1 MTKAGT
7 SFNVKEK
14 AMIRRKEECAIENR
28 EKMRD
33 GNGTI
38 EITNLISGPE
48 ELYNK
53 GRLFSKVTSSKGCS
67 IGYHV
72 HANDSELFYFMK
84 GTAKYNDNGQ
94 VKTVSAGDVAIC
106 PAGSGH
112 GVEND
117 GEDPVEIIAVIVYA
131 D

>member
-1 MTKAGT
+1 
-7 SFNVKEK
+7 
-14 AMIRRKEECAIENR
+14 MIRKKEECAIENR

-33 GNGTI
+33 GNGVI

-48 ELYNK
+48 ELCNK
-53 GRLFSKVTSSKGCS
+53 GRLFSKITVRSGCS

-72 HANDSELFYFMK
+72 HEKDSELFYFIK
-84 GTAKYNDNGQ
+84 GTAKYNDNGE

-117 GEDPVEIIAVIVYA
+117 GDETVEIIAVIVYA
-131 D
+131 DQEQP